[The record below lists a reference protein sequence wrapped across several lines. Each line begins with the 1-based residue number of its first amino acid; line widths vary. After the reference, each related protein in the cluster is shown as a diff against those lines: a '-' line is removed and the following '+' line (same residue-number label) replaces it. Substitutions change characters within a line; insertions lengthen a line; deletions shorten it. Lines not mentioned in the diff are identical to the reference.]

1 MHSSRF
7 SSCVTCVQS
16 EHCVTMSSSLSERI
30 KQRSVVLTDLDGLLV
45 NAENFNQVFI
55 QRIDPDWMTTT
66 INRVVKSEV
75 HLQKLVQVLIK
86 FITFELHPQWTYHA
100 LAWLKHL
107 LLSPSSP
114 RFPLSSSLL
123 QACQPFLSYANE
135 AYGLQ
140 ELYTQAALRG
150 TVTEKWSEKIV
161 TGHVVPQ
168 SFCYSG
174 LVGIPSTCY
183 VYADDSDDESS
194 ERQART
200 SRRQKRKEHAIGE
213 VQLTSCHMNPEDS
226 SGSDDTN
233 TDDYLS
239 EQEDEDAAD
248 DALDETNYD
257 SDHGVFDVNETGS
270 SDEASIYSSRNH
282 VPDPDDWIGDPVD
295 SSLLF
300 PNRTSK
306 GDGHLKEEHSDEPPN
321 ETDKESEE
329 SDEELD
335 LLMWTNQHAN
345 NADTSSSEAEI
356 GKPTSA
362 RSKRSSNDANPKS
375 PRLVSSSKSS
385 SLRTSRHSSKT
396 STLRTLRDTPS
407 SAVKKRLSKRP
418 RKS

>member
-1 MHSSRF
+1 
-7 SSCVTCVQS
+7 
-16 EHCVTMSSSLSERI
+16 MSVSLSERI

-55 QRIDPDWMTTT
+55 QRIDPEWMTTT

-75 HLQKLVQVLIK
+75 HLQKLVQVLIR

-123 QACQPFLSYANE
+123 QACQPLLSYAAE
-135 AYGLQ
+135 VYGLQ
-140 ELYTQAALRG
+140 DLYTQAALRG
-150 TVTEKWSEKIV
+150 TITEKWSEKIAM
-161 TGHVVPQ
+161 GHVVPQ
-168 SFCYSG
+168 RFCYSG

-183 VYADDSDDESS
+183 VYVDDSDDESN

-200 SRRQKRKEHAIGE
+200 SKRQKQKNNAIGE
-213 VQLTSCHMNPEDS
+213 VQLASCYLKPEDS

-233 TDDYLS
+233 TDEYMS

-270 SDEASIYSSRNH
+270 SDETSIHGSHNH
-282 VPDPDDWIGDPVD
+282 IPDPDDWISDPID

-300 PNRTSK
+300 QNRASK
-306 GDGHLKEEHSDEPPN
+306 GDGHPKEEHSDEPPN

-345 NADTSSSEAEI
+345 NTDTSSSEAELE
-356 GKPTSA
+356 KSTDA
-362 RSKRSSNDANPKS
+362 KSKRSSNGPNPKS
-375 PRLVSSSKSS
+375 PRLASASKSRP
-385 SLRTSRHSSKT
+385 LRTSRRSSKT
-396 STLRTLRDTPS
+396 STLRSSKDTPAS
-407 SAVKKRLSKRP
+407 PTFKKRLSKRP